1 MINFNGID
9 NGVLGKP
16 VPADSTLKNMRKEKL
31 IDMLHMAQNNYEVLR
46 MMYKT
51 AISEDKCNRCPLM
64 CAAEVMMSELP
75 KVGGKVEKI

>member
-16 VPADSTLKNMRKEKL
+16 IPADSTLKNMKKEKL

-46 MMYKT
+46 IMYQN
-51 AISEDKCNRCPLM
+51 AVDDNKCNRCPLM
-64 CAAEVMMSELP
+64 QAAE
-75 KVGGKVEKI
+75 KVIK